1 MLLKV
6 SLTRVGGGVGE
17 SGVGVRH
24 EGRTLEAVQRQWQW
38 RPADLSSCSK
48 GSLPPLLVVIVIIGA
63 FQGVEVVIV
72 FQKVI

>member
-6 SLTRVGGGVGE
+6 SLTRVGGGIGE

-48 GSLPPLLVVIVIIGA
+48 DPLPPFLVVIVIISA
-63 FQGVEVVIV
+63 LHGVEVVII
-72 FQKVI
+72 F

>member
-24 EGRTLEAVQRQWQW
+24 EGRTLEAVQRQWQR

-48 GSLPPLLVVIVIIGA
+48 GSIPPFLVVIVIICA
-63 FQGVEVVIV
+63 FHKVEVVII
-72 FQKVI
+72 FQK

>member
-48 GSLPPLLVVIVIIGA
+48 GSIPPFLVVIVIICA
-63 FQGVEVVIV
+63 FHEVEVVIV